1 MSTATLIPLIA
12 APRRV
17 DVKAIDRELAE
28 LWRAAAASSEAERI
42 ALSRA
47 RTLTLVAYAPTP
59 DAGARLAEVAART
72 CQRHP
77 ARTIILIADP
87 AAADLTAEVTAV
99 CQVRRRNLKQ
109 ICCEQVLIRAAPA
122 AEGRIPSLVRQVIL
136 PDMPVVL
143 YWPGPPAAERLF
155 RDLGEIVDRVIVDTA
170 AVPDGHGAL
179 LAAHTLAADRSSH
192 AALSDLTWGR
202 MTTWRGLTAHFF
214 DPPYTE
220 ALDRITRIR
229 VAHAGSSRA
238 QGLLYVGWLA
248 GRMRWRVEQ
257 PFIRGD
263 GPWRGTLVD
272 QRGRAI
278 PVSLHA
284 ESRAPHP
291 AGALLSTLIVTGS
304 PGGQNGGATFSIAR
318 KDDAGSVIA
327 VAESE
332 HGQVIRRALPL
343 DPQDEVPLLAA
354 EMDVLG
360 HDRVY
365 EESLRAVAALLGQA

>member
-1 MSTATLIPLIA
+1 MTTLIPLID

-17 DVKAIDRELAE
+17 DIRAIDRELAE
-28 LWRAAAASSEAERI
+28 LWREAAESSEAERM

-59 DAGARLAEVAART
+59 DAGDRLAGVAARV

-77 ARTIILIADP
+77 ARTIVVIADP
-87 AAADLTAEVTAV
+87 AAADVTAEVTAV
-99 CQVRRRNLKQ
+99 CQIRRRNEKQ
-109 ICCEQVLIRAAPA
+109 VCCEQVLIRAAPA

-143 YWPGPPAAERLF
+143 YWPGPPPAERLF
-155 RDLGEIVDRVIVDTA
+155 RDLWEIVDRVIVDTA
-170 AVPDGHGAL
+170 VAPDGHGAL
-179 LAAHTLAADRSSH
+179 LAAHALAADRSSH

-214 DPPYTE
+214 DPPFAE

-229 VAHAGSSRA
+229 VAHAASSRV
-238 QGLLYVGWLA
+238 QGLLYIGWLA

-263 GPWRGTLVD
+263 GPWRGTLTD

-278 PVSLHA
+278 SVSLHA
-284 ESRAPHP
+284 ESRAAHA
-291 AGALLSTLIVTGS
+291 AGALLSSLIVTGS
-304 PGGQNGGATFSIAR
+304 MAGQNRGATFSIAR
-318 KDDAGSVIA
+318 KDDAGSLIA

-332 HGQVIRRALPL
+332 QGQAIRRALPL
-343 DPQDEVPLLAA
+343 DPQDEAPLLAT

-360 HDRVY
+360 HDPVY
-365 EESLRAVAALLGQA
+365 EDSLRAVAALLGQA

>member
-1 MSTATLIPLIA
+1 MSTATLIPLLA
-12 APRRV
+12 AQRRV

-47 RTLTLVAYAPTP
+47 RTLT
-59 DAGARLAEVAART
+59 
-72 CQRHP
+72 
-77 ARTIILIADP
+77 
-87 AAADLTAEVTAV
+87 
-99 CQVRRRNLKQ
+99 
-109 ICCEQVLIRAAPA
+109 
-122 AEGRIPSLVRQVIL
+122 
-136 PDMPVVL
+136 
-143 YWPGPPAAERLF
+143 PAAERLF

-214 DPPYTE
+214 DPPHTE

-304 PGGQNGGATFSIAR
+304 PAGQNGGATFSIAR
-318 KDDAGSVIA
+318 KDDAGSVLA
-327 VAESE
+327 VAERE
-332 HGQVIRRALPL
+332 HRQGSRRAPPL
-343 DPQDEVPLLAA
+343 APPGEGPLLGAGG
-354 EMDVLG
+354 E
-360 HDRVY
+360 
-365 EESLRAVAALLGQA
+365 

>member
-17 DVKAIDRELAE
+17 DVKTIDRELAE

-59 DAGARLAEVAART
+59 DAA
-72 CQRHP
+72 
-77 ARTIILIADP
+77 
-87 AAADLTAEVTAV
+87 
-99 CQVRRRNLKQ
+99 
-109 ICCEQVLIRAAPA
+109 
-122 AEGRIPSLVRQVIL
+122 
-136 PDMPVVL
+136 
-143 YWPGPPAAERLF
+143 
-155 RDLGEIVDRVIVDTA
+155 
-170 AVPDGHGAL
+170 PDGHGAP

-214 DPPYTE
+214 DPPHTE

-263 GPWRGTLVD
+263 GPWRGTLGD

-291 AGALLSTLIVTGS
+291 PGECPGAGDPPPPA
-304 PGGQNGGATFSIAR
+304 
-318 KDDAGSVIA
+318 AGPA
-327 VAESE
+327 
-332 HGQVIRRALPL
+332 G
-343 DPQDEVPLLAA
+343 
-354 EMDVLG
+354 
-360 HDRVY
+360 
-365 EESLRAVAALLGQA
+365 